1 MPDAPGVVCRELLNR
16 AFVNL
21 RGDAGEARLR
31 HAAAQVAGVEI
42 PREPGTWNHADF
54 SSAYWLGP
62 DEWLLVAEGADG
74 LVIEGRLRD
83 ALDASRAPDVYGQVA
98 YPTTVGERV
107 GVLDRT
113 RRVRLDGRF
122 SVADVTGAQVQ
133 VELSGTDVGRVLQKS
148 SPYDFHPRNF
158 PPGRCAQTVF
168 AKTTALVAAKED
180 GAFDLVFRR
189 SYADYLRRWIAD
201 AAAEYGYRLD

>member
-31 HAAAQVAGVEI
+31 HAAAQVAGVDV

-62 DEWLLVAEGADG
+62 DEWLLVVEGADG

-83 ALDASRAPDVYGQVA
+83 ALDAVRAPG
-98 YPTTVGERV
+98 
-107 GVLDRT
+107 
-113 RRVRLDGRF
+113 F

-180 GAFDLVFRR
+180 GAYDLVFRR